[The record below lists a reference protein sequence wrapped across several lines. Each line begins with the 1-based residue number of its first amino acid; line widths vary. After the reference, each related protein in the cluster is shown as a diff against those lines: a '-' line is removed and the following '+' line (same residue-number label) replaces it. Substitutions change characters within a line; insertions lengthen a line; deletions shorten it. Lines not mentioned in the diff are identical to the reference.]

1 MNGKTQ
7 KQRGKGKRK
16 KPNWA
21 RKKPGPK
28 KKKGWM
34 PPRIGRPKYDKFRGD
49 EVLHVAREIAD
60 FVDRERI
67 HEKQPGGPGRPPIK
81 KRDIIK
87 SLLFLEQFRCCI
99 QKSPSML
106 EMHKD
111 LLRLVKIPKPR
122 TLYKY
127 RAMPEMSGILERLQ
141 KKSADE
147 LWEKERMAAADGTG
161 NPRSKGKHWRKDRED
176 SKKYREYDKAHYM
189 VGVRSLVIPYT
200 RVTRGTWSDLPEFEP
215 LVRKTLPGSNVKQ
228 VLADK
233 GYVSNE
239 NYEVATEYGAT
250 PYIMPK
256 DNAVFHPH
264 PSNQYQ
270 KTVHYATKCPKRFMD
285 VYRYR
290 VKVECAIHSKKSN
303 FEEVKRGKTPSSRR
317 NQEMLQDIVHNF
329 RMTVMDRH
337 GS

>member
-1 MNGKTQ
+1 MDGKKK
-7 KQRGKGKRK
+7 KQRGRKKGK

-21 RKKPGPK
+21 KKKPGRK
-28 KKKGWM
+28 KKKKWM
-34 PPRIGRPKYDKFRGD
+34 EPRIGRSRYDQFRGD
-49 EVLHVAREIAD
+49 EVLHVSREIAD

-67 HEKQPGGPGRPPIK
+67 HEKRLGCPGRPPMK

-87 SLLFLEQFRCCI
+87 SLLFLELFRCRI

-111 LLRLVKIPKPR
+111 LLGLENIPKPR

-147 LWEKERMAAADGTG
+147 LWEKEYMAATDGTG
-161 NPRSKGKHWRKDRED
+161 NPRSKGKHWRMDRD
-176 SKKYREYDKAHYM
+176 NSAKYREYDKAHYM
-189 VGVRSLVIPYT
+189 VGVKSLVIPYT

-215 LVRKTLPGSNVKQ
+215 LVRNTIPGSNIKQ

-233 GYVSNE
+233 GYVSND
-239 NYEVATEYGAT
+239 NYEVATECGAT

-256 DNAVFHPH
+256 DNAVYRPH
-264 PSNQYQ
+264 PSNHYQ
-270 KTVHYATKCPKRFMD
+270 KMVHFATKFPKRFKD

-290 VKVECAIHSKKSN
+290 VKVECAIHSKKN
-303 FEEVKRGKTPSSRR
+303 AFGEVFRGKSPSSRR
-317 NQEMLQDIVHNF
+317 NQELLQDIVHNF

-337 GS
+337 GN

>member
-1 MNGKTQ
+1 
-7 KQRGKGKRK
+7 
-16 KPNWA
+16 
-21 RKKPGPK
+21 
-28 KKKGWM
+28 
-34 PPRIGRPKYDKFRGD
+34 
-49 EVLHVAREIAD
+49 
-60 FVDRERI
+60 
-67 HEKQPGGPGRPPIK
+67 
-81 KRDIIK
+81 
-87 SLLFLEQFRCCI
+87 
-99 QKSPSML
+99 ML

-111 LLRLVKIPKPR
+111 LLRLEKIPKPR

-141 KKSADE
+141 MKSADE
-147 LWEKERMAAADGTG
+147 LWKKERMAAADGTG

-176 SKKYREYDKAHYM
+176 SKKYRDYDKAHYM
-189 VGVRSLVIPYT
+189 MGVRSLVIPHT

-215 LVRKTLPGSNVKQ
+215 LVRNTIPGSTVKQ

-233 GYVSNE
+233 GYVSND
-239 NYEVATEYGAT
+239 NYELVAECGAT

-256 DNAVFHPH
+256 DNAVYHPH

-270 KTVHYATKCPKRFMD
+270 KTVHYATKCPRRFND
-285 VYRYR
+285 VYRFR
-290 VKVECAIHSKKSN
+290 VKVECGINSKKHN
-303 FEEVKRGKTPSSRR
+303 FEEIKRGKTPSSRR

>member
-1 MNGKTQ
+1 M
-7 KQRGKGKRK
+7 
-16 KPNWA
+16 A
-21 RKKPGPK
+21 
-28 KKKGWM
+28 
-34 PPRIGRPKYDKFRGD
+34 PRVGRPKYDEFRGN

-67 HEKQPGGPGRPPIK
+67 HEKQPGGPGRRPMK

-111 LLRLVKIPKPR
+111 LLRLEKIPKPR

-147 LWEKERMAAADGTG
+147 LWKKEMMAATDGTG

-176 SKKYREYDKAHYM
+176 SKKYREYDKAHLM
-189 VGVRSLVIPYT
+189 VGVRSLVNPYT

-215 LVRKTLPGSNVKQ
+215 LVRNTIPGSNVKQ

-233 GYVSNE
+233 GYVSSE
-239 NYEVATEYGAT
+239 NYEVAAECGAT

-256 DNAVFHPH
+256 DNAVYRPH

-270 KTVHYATKCPKRFMD
+270 KMVHFATKFPERWKE
-285 VYRYR
+285 VYRFR
-290 VKVECAIHSKKSN
+290 VKVECAIHSKKN
-303 FEEVKRGKTPSSRR
+303 AFGDIIRGRTLTSRR
-317 NQEMLQDIVHNF
+317 NQEILRDIVHNF

-337 GS
+337 GG